1 MKTRNFYTSEHLGQ
15 YSSIKEIG
23 RKIHNTKPFQQLIIK
38 LSIFLL
44 LYLLKLKLL
53 SNADKASGNWKH
65 QEPHITDKKINK
77 WCSHKQHL
85 NSVFKLKF
93 KSYKNLRCE
102 VSKIIFKVVYTAD
115 SLQLDLLSLTKEGSG
130 LMTSLGSVE
139 WLCKEIKTSLP
150 LHYRSSNSYH
160 SNKLVRKWITGSR
173 KLKEI
178 LFFRVTI

>member
-1 MKTRNFYTSEHLGQ
+1 MEDSWKILLPCLQCSLSWWKWWEGKHSHYQEHQQPHWLHEKGVIPYWIYDNALLAFWIMKTRNFYTSEHLGQ

-77 WCSHKQHL
+77 WCSHKQHS

-102 VSKIIFKVVYTAD
+102 VSKIIF
-115 SLQLDLLSLTKEGSG
+115 
-130 LMTSLGSVE
+130 
-139 WLCKEIKTSLP
+139 
-150 LHYRSSNSYH
+150 
-160 SNKLVRKWITGSR
+160 
-173 KLKEI
+173 
-178 LFFRVTI
+178 